1 MFKKAGYQ
9 LYLMLLQPKT
19 PKTLISVKKDFI
31 RNVDDLPQTN
41 LLKLKDPL
49 LLFTNKNSL
58 IFMLLKIYV
67 LETMSKES
75 TRQPFW
81 NPIYKTLSTNL
92 LIPLENSESPL
103 IQNQIEDSNMLSIK
117 ELTLPEKN
125 QPVDPFTFVDFPEPE
140 TEKVIKC
147 VKIELYPAHYQKK
160 IFKKWLNTARYVYN
174 KVVNETEKKKSTMN
188 FKIFEIN
195 L

>member
-1 MFKKAGYQ
+1 
-9 LYLMLLQPKT
+9 
-19 PKTLISVKKDFI
+19 
-31 RNVDDLPQTN
+31 
-41 LLKLKDPL
+41 
-49 LLFTNKNSL
+49 
-58 IFMLLKIYV
+58 
-67 LETMSKES
+67 MSKES

-174 KVVNETEKKKSTMN
+174 KVVNETEKKKSKKYQD
-188 FKIFEIN
+188 FKITTDRKLCKEGARYFLIITLEVDPSTNIKHDTYCGVD
-195 L
+195 LGLRDFLTV